1 MSKLS
6 PIVNSPRG
14 RGELNFLK
22 TVRQE
27 GNDFFSVELKKD
39 VVSNERI
46 TLSCCDAAPEFA
58 VVASIAVFVDIE
70 TFDLSAG
77 LQVYLHKK
85 GYTVSES
92 LGY

>member
-1 MSKLS
+1 MTT
-6 PIVNSPRG
+6 R
-14 RGELNFLK
+14 
-22 TVRQE
+22 
-27 GNDFFSVELKKD
+27 SVPSAIADIGAL
-39 VVSNERI
+39 SNERI